1 MIQLHLDCKVDPAKE
16 QEMLTYF
23 ANVFRPAAAK
33 FPGFIDVKMLKLR
46 GALAGKAPSNVNYRF
61 WLAYESEELRQT
73 WLKSDI
79 HQEVWGAMEKTLS
92 SPDYDVLLFDV
103 MK

>member
-1 MIQLHLDCKVDPAKE
+1 
-16 QEMLTYF
+16 MLRYF
-23 ANVFRPAAAK
+23 AEVFRPAAAK

-46 GALAGKAPSNVNYRF
+46 SALVGKAPAGINYRF
-61 WLAYESEELRQT
+61 WLAYESEELRQK
-73 WLKSDI
+73 WIASDI
-79 HQEVWGAMEKTLS
+79 HTEVWGHMETTLS